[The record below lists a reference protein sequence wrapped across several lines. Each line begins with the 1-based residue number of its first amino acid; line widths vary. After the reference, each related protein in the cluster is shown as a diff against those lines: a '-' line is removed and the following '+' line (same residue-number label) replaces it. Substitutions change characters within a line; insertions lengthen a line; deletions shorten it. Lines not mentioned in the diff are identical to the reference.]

1 MTTSIERPAAVPTRI
16 GQGTAVE
23 QSRAVAQVQAAVISA
38 QQNPRDVPSAMAEM
52 RESCQMR
59 RLAEKAFYRFPRGGQ
74 QVSGESV
81 HLARE
86 LARCWRNIDYGLVE
100 LRRDDAYG
108 QSEMMAFAWDLQH
121 NTRNSS
127 SFIVPHTRGK
137 KDQPLLEARDIYENN
152 ANNGARRVREA
163 IFAVLPRWFVDEAVE
178 ICTKTL
184 EGGGGIP
191 LATRIANAVEKF
203 ADMKISVDQLEAKV
217 GLPTGKWTAVDL
229 AQLTVVFGSLQRGE
243 VQADD
248 EFPPRRVTADEI
260 TSSVPKAKAA
270 KAPAHTDHD
279 PGALDSECP
288 RCRYDSAAADRE
300 AADQ

>member
-1 MTTSIERPAAVPTRI
+1 MTVSIERPAAVPSRI

-38 QQNPRDVPSAMAEM
+38 QQCPRDVPSAMAEM

-137 KDQPLLEARDIYENN
+137 KDQPLVEARDIYENN

-163 IFAVLPRWFVDEAVE
+163 IFAVLPRWFIDEAVE

-184 EGGGGIP
+184 ENGGGIP
-191 LATRIANAVEKF
+191 LATRITNAVQKF
-203 ADMKISVDQLEAKV
+203 ADMRISVDQLETKV
-217 GLPTGKWTAVDL
+217 GLPTGRWTAVDL
-229 AQLTVVFGSLQRGE
+229 AQLTVIFGSLTRGE
-243 VQADD
+243 VRAED
-248 EFPPRRVTADEI
+248 EFPPRRVTAEEI
-260 TSSVPKAKAA
+260 TAAVPAGPAA
-270 KAPAHTDHD
+270 EE
-279 PGALDSECP
+279 L
-288 RCRYDSAAADRE
+288 RE
-300 AADQ
+300 AEQ

>member
-1 MTTSIERPAAVPTRI
+1 VTVSIERPAAVPSRI

-38 QQNPRDVPSAMAEM
+38 QQCPRDVPSAMAEM

-137 KDQPLLEARDIYENN
+137 KDQPLVEARDIYENN

-163 IFAVLPRWFVDEAVE
+163 IFAVLPRWFIDEAVE

-184 EGGGGIP
+184 ENGGGIP
-191 LATRIANAVEKF
+191 LATRITNAVEKF
-203 ADMKISVDQLEAKV
+203 ADMRISVDQLETKV
-217 GLPTGKWTAVDL
+217 GLPTGRWTAVDL
-229 AQLTVVFGSLQRGE
+229 AQLTVIFGSLTRGE
-243 VQADD
+243 VRAED
-248 EFPPRRVTADEI
+248 EFPPRRVTAEEI
-260 TSSVPKAKAA
+260 TAAVPAGPAA
-270 KAPAHTDHD
+270 EE
-279 PGALDSECP
+279 L
-288 RCRYDSAAADRE
+288 RE
-300 AADQ
+300 AEQ